1 MDIHDRLH
9 YEEAMRILFLRNET
23 NGAFEPIMY
32 ECDLIDG
39 EYTGKRIVPN
49 TLYHDLIKFVR
60 RLSEEVD
67 KNSGQKGLGYFELYQ
82 WHIALIA
89 VRCFAELKST
99 DLLVSLSR
107 QSGKSYFARAM
118 FSFSVVFIPS
128 YIKIKQ
134 ARYAAA
140 WGSPTMRLAT
150 DHFEKIKDYISI
162 AVELFNEI
170 HPESPLLTK
179 EDSKD
184 IKENKNTIEIDRE
197 TPSGVIQYS
206 VFYLLTLNAKV
217 INCG

>member
-1 MDIHDRLH
+1 
-9 YEEAMRILFLRNET
+9 
-23 NGAFEPIMY
+23 
-32 ECDLIDG
+32 
-39 EYTGKRIVPN
+39 
-49 TLYHDLIKFVR
+49 
-60 RLSEEVD
+60 
-67 KNSGQKGLGYFELYQ
+67 
-82 WHIALIA
+82 
-89 VRCFAELKST
+89 
-99 DLLVSLSR
+99 
-107 QSGKSYFARAM
+107 M